1 VYLDVV
7 YSSALLVARNLAEEK
22 VVVLGWSRYWL
33 DFLLDT
39 NEDDKRLF
47 LEGVLVLLIKIA
59 EALVGL
65 N

>member
-1 VYLDVV
+1 V